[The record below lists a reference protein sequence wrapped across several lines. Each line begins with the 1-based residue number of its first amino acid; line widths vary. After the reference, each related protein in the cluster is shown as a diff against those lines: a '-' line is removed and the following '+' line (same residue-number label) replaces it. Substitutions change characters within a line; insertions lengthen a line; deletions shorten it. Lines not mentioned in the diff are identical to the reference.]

1 MVTFA
6 QAQERAEEWI
16 NGDVPSY
23 QHREV
28 RVREF
33 ELGFVV
39 WAEDRA
45 EGPRSDG
52 GAQRLVIA
60 RDSGEATLWPSLP
73 VGEVIRRYEEE
84 YGLPDAA
91 PEPAPAP
98 PARVDLNQTSFLLT
112 PPEWLQ
118 EAADRMGIPDRR
130 EGAGAGSTGS
140 PSGATGSSGS
150 SSGSSGSSSGSA
162 DGAGARPAA
171 AAADAGAANGA
182 SGSGSSPSGTSP
194 SGSSAPGAPSW
205 PSAGGGSESGSG
217 GGPGTPGAATPW
229 AGTDTNADAGE
240 DRSVPLPATVFSPPL
255 SEPDDGRTPPPTP
268 PDAKT
273 ALMQGGSQL
282 PRTAVA
288 PAVDGQQTPGAPGTP
303 PPGGPQ
309 GAGAAGTPPPGSSYG
324 YPQGPGASAPGAPQ
338 GTPPGAPAAPGTPPP
353 GSSYGYPQGPG
364 ASAPGGAQGARPPG
378 TPGTPPPGSASG
390 SPQGPGASAPGGAQ
404 GAPPPGAPGT
414 PPPPGSSYG
423 YPQGPG
429 AQGAPPPGAPGTPP
443 PPPSSYGYPQAP
455 GGAPGTPPSA
465 GPNAPQPPGGSGG
478 PGRPLAPNAGD
489 IADAATSK
497 AQSPP
502 RGARGGGA
510 TTPPPPGA
518 PGTPGARPGG
528 PSAPSGPGAPG
539 SSGGGGYVPTQLVS
553 QLPPDAD
560 GPEGPGQPGAPGGPG
575 APNPPSG
582 TPSGGV
588 HHAPTMFA
596 DPNQPG
602 GSSGGPKPPGP
613 PGAPGQPGTPPPGAP
628 NPPSGTPA
636 GGVHHAATMLSGSGP
651 GSGPGAPQ
659 PPGAPGAPGA
669 PKPPGAPGAP
679 GQHGRPG
686 GPGAPNPPGG
696 TPSAGVHHQ
705 QTVLSG
711 PGPAG
716 PAAPPPPQAPGMP
729 PGAPP
734 QQPAPGHPT
743 PGQPMPGQPPMPG
756 PGGGPTPG
764 QPMPGQPM
772 PGGQPPAYGYPPQ
785 GGQPTVGP
793 GYQAVL
799 RYRAQD
805 GSEQQLIRRSAPGTP
820 HPEWQI
826 LHELRAMN
834 VPPQQVLELHTE
846 LESCELPG
854 AYCARMIRESWPQAR
869 ITSIAPY
876 GTDHASRQQGMAQ
889 LLAHQ
894 GELHQ
899 VADGPARPAPV
910 RAPLPPVQ
918 PAPPIP
924 PEAIGQELAAAFG
937 PGIFRFDQAAVS
949 RQGVPPIVAHTLVV
963 AGLPVDMNPFFW
975 AQAQP
980 GRPVP
985 TLAELAQDRGVQPAS
1000 DAGSYL
1006 VMGSDFGKAICVQYG
1021 TANIVAVPVEAGP
1034 GGAPVPP
1041 QFVNT
1046 GLPEFARSLAL
1057 LGRMWRLR
1065 FGLNQEQAGRWT
1077 VDFQAQLAAL
1087 DPAALGSPES
1097 WWSVLLEQMWDGLL

>member
-16 NGDVPSY
+16 NGDLPGY

-33 ELGFVV
+33 DLGFVV

-45 EGPRSDG
+45 DGPRSDG

-84 YGLPDAA
+84 YGLSDSVSDAT
-91 PEPAPAP
+91 PAP

-118 EAADRMGIPDRR
+118 EAADRMGVPDRR
-130 EGAGAGSTGS
+130 DRTSGGASGGTSEGAGS
-140 PSGATGSSGS
+140 
-150 SSGSSGSSSGSA
+150 
-162 DGAGARPAA
+162 RPAA
-171 AAADAGAANGA
+171 AVSDAVPSAGAVPPVDATPIAHATPPVDAARAGQ
-182 SGSGSSPSGTSP
+182 GG
-194 SGSSAPGAPSW
+194 
-205 PSAGGGSESGSG
+205 AGGGSSMPETLPGPPAGPSAASGAGAPAAPGGSTAWPAAAGDASAGSG
-217 GGPGTPGAATPW
+217 VPADATPW
-229 AGTDTNADAGE
+229 AGTDTNAEPGD
-240 DRSVPLPATVFSPPL
+240 DRSVPLPTTVYAPQIRDVG
-255 SEPDDGRTPPPTP
+255 DDTTPPAPE
-268 PDAKT
+268 T
-273 ALMQGGSQL
+273 APEARTKLISGGSRL
-282 PRTAVA
+282 PSTAVA
-288 PAVDGQQTPGAPGTP
+288 PAVDEQ
-303 PPGGPQ
+303 
-309 GAGAAGTPPPGSSYG
+309 
-324 YPQGPGASAPGAPQ
+324 
-338 GTPPGAPAAPGTPPP
+338 
-353 GSSYGYPQGPG
+353 
-364 ASAPGGAQGARPPG
+364 
-378 TPGTPPPGSASG
+378 
-390 SPQGPGASAPGGAQ
+390 
-404 GAPPPGAPGT
+404 APPAF
-414 PPPPGSSYG
+414 
-423 YPQGPG
+423 PQGPG
-429 AQGAPPPGAPGTPP
+429 AQGPAPQGAGAPATPPPASSPAPSAYGHPQNAGPGTPPPGAPA
-443 PPPSSYGYPQAP
+443 YGYPQ
-455 GGAPGTPPSA
+455 G
-465 GPNAPQPPGGSGG
+465 APQPPAASDASRQPASSGAA
-478 PGRPLAPNAGD
+478 GRPLPPNAGD

-497 AQSPP
+497 AQAPP
-502 RGARGGGA
+502 RGARGAVSPG
-510 TTPPPPGA
+510 TPPPPGA

-528 PSAPSGPGAPG
+528 PAPASGPGAPG
-539 SSGGGGYVPTQLVS
+539 APAGGYVPTQLVS
-553 QLPPDAD
+553 QLGPD
-560 GPEGPGQPGAPGGPG
+560 GPEGHTGHAGPGAPGQPAGPGTPQPPGAPGGTPPGGVHHAATMLAGPAVGGPGAPQPPGAPGAPGGPG
-575 APNPPSG
+575 AP
-582 TPSGGV
+582 
-588 HHAPTMFA
+588 A
-596 DPNQPG
+596 
-602 GSSGGPKPPGP
+602 GP
-613 PGAPGQPGTPPPGAP
+613 PGAPGGTPP
-628 NPPSGTPA
+628 
-636 GGVHHAATMLSGSGP
+636 GGVHHAATMLAGP
-651 GSGPGAPQ
+651 SVGGPGAPQ

-669 PKPPGAPGAP
+669 PGGPPGAPGGTPP
-679 GQHGRPG
+679 GGVHHAATMLAGPPVG
-686 GPGAPNPPGG
+686 GPG
-696 TPSAGVHHQ
+696 T
-705 QTVLSG
+705 
-711 PGPAG
+711 
-716 PAAPPPPQAPGMP
+716 APPPPPAPGAPGMP
-729 PGAPP
+729 PGAHGAPGMPP
-734 QQPAPGHPT
+734 PAPHAPGQQPF
-743 PGQPMPGQPPMPG
+743 PGQPMPGRPF
-756 PGGGPTPG
+756 PG
-764 QPMPGQPM
+764 QPVPGQ
-772 PGGQPPAYGYPPQ
+772 QPPAYGYPQQAP
-785 GGQPTVGP
+785 PTVGP

-869 ITSIAPY
+869 ITSIASY

-899 VADGPARPAPV
+899 VADGPARPGPV

-918 PAPPIP
+918 SAPPIP

-937 PGIFRFDQAAVS
+937 PGLFRFDQAAVS

-985 TLAELAQDRGVQPAS
+985 TLAELAQERGVQPSA

-1034 GGAPVPP
+1034 GGASVPP

-1077 VDFQAQLAAL
+1077 VDFQAQLAAI

>member
-16 NGDVPSY
+16 NGDVPGY

-52 GAQRLVIA
+52 GGQRLVIA
-60 RDSGEATLWPSLP
+60 RDSGEATLWPALP
-73 VGEVIRRYEEE
+73 VGEVVRRYEEE
-84 YGLPDAA
+84 YGVPDGP

-98 PARVDLNQTSFLLT
+98 AARVDLNQTSFLLS

-130 EGAGAGSTGS
+130 TG
-140 PSGATGSSGS
+140 SGS
-150 SSGSSGSSSGSA
+150 SASDGEGS
-162 DGAGARPAA
+162 RPAA
-171 AAADAGAANGA
+171 ASNGA
-182 SGSGSSPSGTSP
+182 SGSGSSLPEAPGDSG
-194 SGSSAPGAPSW
+194 AHGAPSAPFSAGPAPAPAV
-205 PSAGGGSESGSG
+205 PSASG
-217 GGPGTPGAATPW
+217 GGTPWPAAATDDDAVPVPRDARPDVPADATPW
-229 AGTDTNADAGE
+229 AGTDTNGDGGD
-240 DRSVPLPATVFSPPL
+240 DRSVPLPATVFAPQL
-255 SEPDDGRTPPPTP
+255 TDVDDSDTPPPAAA

-273 ALMQGGSQL
+273 ALISGGSQL
-282 PRTAVA
+282 PRTTLSPVA
-288 PAVDGQQTPGAPGTP
+288 GDPNSPAPSGASQGHGLPGGPPPAQGSGAHQGTP
-303 PPGGPQ
+303 PPGAP
-309 GAGAAGTPPPGSSYG
+309 SYG
-324 YPQGPGASAPGAPQ
+324 YPQGPGAGPGAPPPGAPVPGGPQ
-338 GTPPGAPAAPGTPPP
+338 GTPPPGAPGYGFPQGPGTPPP
-353 GSSYGYPQGPG
+353 
-364 ASAPGGAQGARPPG
+364 AA
-378 TPGTPPPGSASG
+378 
-390 SPQGPGASAPGGAQ
+390 
-404 GAPPPGAPGT
+404 PGAPGT
-414 PPPPGSSYG
+414 PPP
-423 YPQGPG
+423 
-429 AQGAPPPGAPGTPP
+429 AAP
-443 PPPSSYGYPQAP
+443 S
-455 GGAPGTPPSA
+455 
-465 GPNAPQPPGGSGG
+465 
-478 PGRPLAPNAGD
+478 RPLPPNAGD

-497 AQSPP
+497 AQAPP

-510 TTPPPPGA
+510 SAPHPPSA
-518 PGTPGARPGG
+518 PGVPGARPGST
-528 PSAPSGPGAPG
+528 PPPSGPGAPG
-539 SSGGGGYVPTQLVS
+539 TPAGGYVPTQLVS
-553 QLPPDAD
+553 QLGPDRVPGVPGTPDA
-560 GPEGPGQPGAPGGPG
+560 PQ
-575 APNPPSG
+575 
-582 TPSGGV
+582 
-588 HHAPTMFA
+588 
-596 DPNQPG
+596 
-602 GSSGGPKPPGP
+602 P
-613 PGAPGQPGTPPPGAP
+613 PGATPPG
-628 NPPSGTPA
+628 
-636 GGVHHAATMLSGSGP
+636 GGVHHAATMLAGPSVGGP
-651 GSGPGAPQ
+651 GAPQPPGAPWQQGAPAGPNPPGGTPPGEVHHAATMLAGPSVGGPAAPQ

-669 PKPPGAPGAP
+669 PQPPGGTSPGGVHHAATMLAGP
-679 GQHGRPG
+679 SVG
-686 GPGAPNPPGG
+686 GPGAPQFSQG
-696 TPSAGVHHQ
+696 
-705 QTVLSG
+705 
-711 PGPAG
+711 
-716 PAAPPPPQAPGMP
+716 PGMP
-729 PGAPP
+729 PGVP
-734 QQPAPGHPT
+734 
-743 PGQPMPGQPPMPG
+743 QPM
-756 PGGGPTPG
+756 PG

-772 PGGQPPAYGYPPQ
+772 PGQQPPAYGYPQ
-785 GGQPTVGP
+785 AGQPTVGP

-799 RYRAQD
+799 RYRAHD

-854 AYCARMIRESWPQAR
+854 AYCARMIRETFPQAR

-876 GTDHASRQQGMAQ
+876 GTDHASRQQGMHQ

-910 RAPLPPVQ
+910 RAPIPPVQ
-918 PAPPIP
+918 PSPPIP
-924 PEAIGQELAAAFG
+924 PEVIGQELAAAFG
-937 PGIFRFDQAAVS
+937 PGLFRFDQAAVS
-949 RQGVPPIVAHTLVV
+949 RQGVPNIVAHTLVV
-963 AGLPVDMNPFFW
+963 AGLPVDMGPFFW

-985 TLAELAQDRGVQPAS
+985 TLAELAQERGVAAAP

-1046 GLPEFARSLAL
+1046 GLPEFARCLAL

-1077 VDFQAQLAAL
+1077 VDFQAQLASL

-1097 WWSVLLEQMWDGLL
+1097 WWSVLLEEMWDGLL